1 MKVLSKQKNSRMCF
15 ICGMDNVQGFKSQFY
30 NMEDGSVIAPVR
42 YKDVH
47 QSFPQRVHGGLI
59 ATMLDELACRAY
71 WVSGDYTLGVTTSME
86 LKYRKPVPYNVDLLA
101 QGYVI
106 DDKSR
111 MFKTK
116 SKIIDKYGTVFAESI
131 TTYLK
136 LPVEKIAQNVDVH
149 EEMPYLIE
157 DGITEIDYVSKMD

>member
-30 NMEDGSVIAPVR
+30 NMEDGSVITPVR

-106 DDKSR
+106 EDKSR

-116 SKIIDKYGTVFAESI
+116 SKIINQDGTIFAESI

-157 DGITEIDYVSKMD
+157 DGITEIDYVSKID